1 MKLYYFDLYAR
12 GEPIRLLLNH
22 ANIEFEDVRVTGPT
36 WQEFKADKEKCP
48 YGQVPVLEVDGKFL
62 AQGTAILRFL
72 GTKYGYYPKDA
83 EHAYQ
88 VDQLL
93 DLCSDFM
100 MPMVKLNF
108 SKGTEEE
115 K

>member
-1 MKLYYFDLYAR
+1 MKLYYFDLYGRA
-12 GEPIRLLLNH
+12 EPIRVLLNH
-22 ANIEFEDVRVTGPT
+22 ASLDYEDVRVTGPT
-36 WQEFKADKEKCP
+36 WAELKADKEKCV
-48 YGQVPVLEVDGKFL
+48 YGQVPVLEVEGKFL

-88 VDQLL
+88 VDQLI
-93 DLCSDFM
+93 DLLGDFT
-100 MPMVKLNF
+100 MPMIKLNF